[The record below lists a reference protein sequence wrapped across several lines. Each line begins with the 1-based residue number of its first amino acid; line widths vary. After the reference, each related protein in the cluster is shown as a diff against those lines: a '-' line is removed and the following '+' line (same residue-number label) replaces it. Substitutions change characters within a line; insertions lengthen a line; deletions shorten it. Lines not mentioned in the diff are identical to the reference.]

1 MIEGKK
7 VEFNIAEYAVSQTTL
22 EQIFQTFALTSIDE
36 KASLAFSQN
45 GQGNLTVMDPN
56 RLSTYQKRK
65 IMPEKTQASPEIP
78 GQSDME
84 TPLLDGNGHNENN
97 YVSRDTMNSLNNFSP
112 PEESKLP
119 YIKDDAH
126 GS

>member
-45 GQGNLTVMDPN
+45 GQGNLTVMDPD

-65 IMPEKTQASPEIP
+65 IMPEKTIVSP

-84 TPLLDGNGHNENN
+84 TPLLDGNDHNEDNQGL
-97 YVSRDTMNSLNNFSP
+97 RDTMNSLNNFSP

-119 YIKDDAH
+119 YSKDAH

>member
-65 IMPEKTQASPEIP
+65 IMPEKTQASPEQI
-78 GQSDME
+78 DME